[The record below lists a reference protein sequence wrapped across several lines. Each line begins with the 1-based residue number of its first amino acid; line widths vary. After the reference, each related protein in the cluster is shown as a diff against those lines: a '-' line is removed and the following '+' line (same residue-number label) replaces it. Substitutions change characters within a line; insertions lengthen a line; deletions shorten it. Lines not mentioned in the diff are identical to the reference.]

1 MTNSPKLKRKLEVK
15 KYHGHEIKDEFSW
28 VHQKNILEVL
38 KDSSKL
44 NPEVRKY
51 LEKENAYTKF
61 KMQDTEK
68 FQKKLFK
75 EIKGRIKLD
84 DESLHFFY
92 KKDGWEYWTK
102 TTKKNNYPILLR
114 KKIEDNKN
122 KVQEYWNGDK
132 EKKKLSASYFGV
144 GDLTVSYDHSLLGY
158 SLDLNG
164 SEFYTIHI
172 RRISDEKIID
182 EKIENTSGGITFSK
196 DNRFIFY
203 TLLNEKHQPKK
214 IFRHKI
220 GSSQKDDE
228 LIYEELD
235 PRFTAGM
242 GGLTADEKF
251 FTISTSDHST
261 TETHYFTS
269 DSANS
274 EEKIK
279 LKLFQ
284 KRSEKIRYS
293 IDSWQNYFWIHTN
306 QDKSPDFKIC
316 RCKHENIKDWE
327 DFIPAKKEVVI
338 GSLEFLD
345 DWIIRAELSNALPKI
360 FVRNLKTNEEEELS
374 AFATEKVWSPSAS
387 EMQKETNTDSIYIS
401 YSSPRT
407 NTKTYIYNLRTKE
420 KKFVKEQEILDKNY
434 SSKNYITE
442 RLECKSHDGRLIPIT
457 ITRHVDTKIDGTA
470 NVLLYGYGSYGNNL
484 SFGFSST
491 RLSLLNRNI
500 IWCDASIR
508 GGRERGET
516 WHEEGKMLKKKN
528 TFEDYISVAKFLIDS
543 KYSYKGGI
551 IGYGGS
557 AGGLLLGAVVNQ
569 APELFLGMVI
579 QVGFLDSLTTNLDH
593 SLPLTLGELTEFG
606 DAKNNKE
613 HFEYIKS
620 YSPYHNIKKMNYPNL
635 LLVTNLKD
643 VRVIFDEPLKFTAK
657 LRRYKTDNNLLLLKC
672 ELKDAGHGG
681 KSGRDSAIEEIA
693 FDYSFILKITN
704 KLNY

>member
-1 MTNSPKLKRKLEVK
+1 MINPPKLKRKLEVK

-28 VHQKNILEVL
+28 LHQKNILEVL

-51 LEKENAYTKF
+51 LEDENTYTKL
-61 KMQDTEK
+61 KMKDTEE

-92 KKDGWEYWTK
+92 NKDGWEYWSK
-102 TTKKNNYPILLR
+102 TTKKNNYSIQLR
-114 KKIEDNKN
+114 KRIGESNDKAK
-122 KVQEYWNGDK
+122 EYWNGDE
-132 EKKKLSASYFGV
+132 EKKKLGASYFGV
-144 GDLTVSYDHSLLGY
+144 GDLTVSHNHSLLGY

-164 SEFYTIHI
+164 SEFYNIYI
-172 RRISDEKIID
+172 RRIEDEKIID

-196 DNRFIFY
+196 DSRFIFY

-214 IFRHKI
+214 IFRHRI
-220 GSSQKDDE
+220 GTSQKEDE
-228 LIYEELD
+228 LIYEEFD
-235 PRFTAGM
+235 PKFTVGM

-251 FTISTSDHST
+251 FTINTSDHST

-269 DSANS
+269 DAANS
-274 EEKIK
+274 EEEIK

-284 KRSEKIRYS
+284 KRDEKIRYS

-306 QDKSPDFKIC
+306 QDKSPDYKIC
-316 RCKHENIKDWE
+316 RCKHENINGWE
-327 DFIPAKKEVVI
+327 DFIPSKKEVII
-338 GSLEFLD
+338 GGFDLLD
-345 DWIIRAELSNALPKI
+345 DWMIRGEVSNALPKL
-360 FVRNLKTNEEEELS
+360 FVRNLKTNKEEELI
-374 AFATEKVWSPSAS
+374 FADEKIWSPSVSAV
-387 EMQKETNTDSIYIS
+387 QKETNTDNVYIS
-401 YSSPRT
+401 YSSPKT
-407 NTKTYIYNLRTKE
+407 NARTYIYNLRTKE
-420 KKFVKEQEILDKNY
+420 KKFIKELKVLDKNY
-434 SSKNYITE
+434 SPKNYITE
-442 RLECKSHDGRLIPIT
+442 RLECKSHDGRLIPLT
-457 ITRHVDTKIDGTA
+457 ITRHKDTKVNGTA
-470 NVLLYGYGSYGNNL
+470 NVLLYGYGSYGNSL
-484 SFGFSST
+484 SCGFSNT

-508 GGRERGET
+508 GGRERGEI
-516 WHEEGKMLKKKN
+516 WHEEGKMLNKKN
-528 TFEDYISVAKFLIDS
+528 TFEDYISAAKFLIEK
-543 KYSYKGGI
+543 KYTYKGGI
-551 IGYGGS
+551 VGYGGS

-635 LLVTNLKD
+635 LLVTNIKD
-643 VRVIFDEPLKFTAK
+643 VRVLFDEPSKFTAR
-657 LRRYKTDNNLLLLKC
+657 LRQYKTDNNLLLLKC

-704 KLNY
+704 KLNL

>member
-1 MTNSPKLKRKLEVK
+1 MKNPPKLKQKLEIK
-15 KYHGHEIKDEFSW
+15 KHHGYEIKDEFSW

-44 NPEVRKY
+44 NPEVKKY
-51 LEKENAYTKF
+51 LEEENAYTNLQMK
-61 KMQDTEK
+61 DTEK
-68 FQKKLFK
+68 FQKKLFQ

-92 KKDGWEYWTK
+92 NKDGWEYWSK
-102 TTKKNNYPILLR
+102 TTKENNYSIQLR
-114 KKIEDNKN
+114 KKIGDNN
-122 KVQEYWNGDK
+122 KIQEYWNGDK
-132 EKKKLSASYFGV
+132 EKKKLDASYFGV
-144 GDLTVSYDHSLLGY
+144 GDLSVSHDHSLLGY

-164 SEFYTIHI
+164 SEFYTIYV
-172 RRISDEKIID
+172 RKIANEELVT
-182 EKIENTSGGITFSK
+182 EKIENTSGGIAFSK
-196 DNRFIFY
+196 NSRFIFY

-214 IFRHKI
+214 VFRHKI
-220 GSSQKDDE
+220 GTSQKNDE

-235 PRFTAGM
+235 PKFTVSM

-251 FTISTSDHST
+251 FTVNTSDHST

-279 LKLFQ
+279 LKIFQ
-284 KRSEKIRYS
+284 KRAEKIRYS
-293 IDSWQNYFWIHTN
+293 IDSWQDHFWIHTN

-316 RCKHENIKDWE
+316 RCKHNNINAWE
-327 DFIPAKKEVVI
+327 DFIPAKKEVII

-345 DWIIRAELSNALPKI
+345 DWIIRGEMTNALPKL
-360 FVRNLKTNEEEELS
+360 FVRNLKTNKEEELS
-374 AFATEKVWSPSAS
+374 FADEEVWNPSVS
-387 EMQKETNTDSIYIS
+387 EMQKETNTDNIYIN
-401 YSSPRT
+401 YSSPKT
-407 NTKTYIYNLRTKE
+407 NARSYIYNLRTRE
-420 KKFVKEQEILDKNY
+420 KKFIKQQEVLDKNY
-434 SSKNYITE
+434 LPENYITE
-442 RLECKSHDGRLIPIT
+442 RLECESHDGRLIPLT
-457 ITRHVDTKIDGTA
+457 ITRHKDAKIDGTA
-470 NVLLYGYGSYGNNL
+470 NVLLHGYGSYGNSL

-508 GGRERGET
+508 GGRERGEI
-516 WHEEGKMLKKKN
+516 WHEEGKMTSKKN
-528 TFEDYISVAKFLIDS
+528 SFLDYISAAKFLIEK

-613 HFEYIKS
+613 HFEYIRS

-635 LLVTNLKD
+635 LLVTNIKD
-643 VRVIFDEPLKFTAK
+643 VRVLFDEPLKFTAK
-657 LRRYKTDNNLLLLKC
+657 LRQYKTDKNLLLLKC

-704 KLNY
+704 KLNI